1 MPILETIGGVLVLAG
16 VATTFVGTVGLLRFP
31 DVFARS
37 HATSLSDTLAAFLIV
52 VGLGCLTTSII
63 VGFKLVMLVL
73 FLLLS
78 SPTATHALAQAA
90 LHAGEMPQG
99 TRE

>member
-1 MPILETIGGVLVLAG
+1 MDHLHLTGGVLVLAG
-16 VATTFVGTVGLLRFP
+16 VSLTLIGTIGLLRFG

-37 HATSLSDTLAAFLIV
+37 HATSLSDTFAALLVVLGLA
-52 VGLGCLTTSII
+52 CLTTSVI
-63 VGFKLVMLVL
+63 VGFKLVMLLL

-90 LHAGEMPQG
+90 LHDGHLPE
-99 TRE
+99 ESS